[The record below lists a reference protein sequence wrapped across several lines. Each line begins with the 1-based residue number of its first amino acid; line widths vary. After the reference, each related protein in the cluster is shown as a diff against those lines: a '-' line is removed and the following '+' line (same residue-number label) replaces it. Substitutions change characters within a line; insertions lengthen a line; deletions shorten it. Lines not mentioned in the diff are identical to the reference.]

1 VVTNDSIK
9 LAQLWIELKEMKDK
23 LDNEILPVSGHL
35 GLEDPELMIAME
47 QGIILIGS
55 SWWLK
60 PKKISRKPHSKLGG
74 LFLIFSL
81 SRPKIIINSL
91 L

>member
-47 QGIILIGS
+47 QLSEKIGNHFNRFK
-55 SWWLK
+55 LVAET
-60 PKKISRKPHSKLGG
+60 KKNQQKTAQ
-74 LFLIFSL
+74 
-81 SRPKIIINSL
+81 
-91 L
+91 